1 MHAKCSSV
9 LGAFAKTAP
18 LGLGVHFQYSMSA
31 CTSSSIGYLQCTVMG
46 TCTFAFTPAAV
57 WPCWRRSSLGAS
69 LIMLRRRRLP
79 PPHIVQSNS
88 SHSPTYCPH
97 GHAAPLPCTR
107 RAEPPAREGRQPP
120 CPLCCRAQ
128 ARQALW
134 APQHRPGRY
143 RGSGWSHP
151 RSARDLGGPQAA
163 EPTECIR
170 IGAWGLKACS
180 TGLKVQS
187 FSLAGRAL
195 VTSSWP
201 QPPRAAARSPCA
213 AHRC

>member
-128 ARQALW
+128 AR
-134 APQHRPGRY
+134 R
-143 RGSGWSHP
+143 
-151 RSARDLGGPQAA
+151 
-163 EPTECIR
+163 
-170 IGAWGLKACS
+170 S
-180 TGLKVQS
+180 TGR
-187 FSLAGRAL
+187 AGTGA
-195 VTSSWP
+195 
-201 QPPRAAARSPCA
+201 QAGAIRAAPGIRAVRRRLKPTACIFTSVPDEL
-213 AHRC
+213 HL